1 MKNIFLLFFLA
12 FFIGCEKEPKTKFDE
27 GIYCLKS
34 YLDKDNFE
42 SKYVE
47 TFLIKVTKDKIIYFG
62 TVNTWGSH
70 FNRNQNEEKK
80 FIINDSIITKST
92 FIGNGSEGLVNSKF
106 IKLKNA
112 DKIIDKKGINRQEFV
127 KYLNKNLIAGKYKFG
142 NKKVTF
148 TEDGKIINL
157 DSLKTFSITPRFGT
171 CWWYDYRTIE
181 INNQMWKFEFT
192 KKHLILNKYLPRD
205 VANEKDAELSNIKI
219 MLER

>member
-1 MKNIFLLFFLA
+1 MKNIFLLVFLA

-42 SKYVE
+42 SRYIE
-47 TFLIKVTKDKIIYFG
+47 TFLIKVSKDKIIYFG
-62 TVNTWGSH
+62 TVNTWGSV
-70 FNRNQNEEKK
+70 FKRNLKEEKK
-80 FIINDSIITKST
+80 FIVNDSIITKST
-92 FIGNGSEGLVNSKF
+92 FIGGSKGLTINEF

-112 DKIIDKKGINRQEFV
+112 EKIIDKKGINREEFV
-127 KYLNKNLIAGKYKFG
+127 KYLNKNLIAGKYKLG

-148 TEDGKIINL
+148 TEDGKIDNL
-157 DSLKTFSITPRFGT
+157 DSLKTFSMSPRFGT

-205 VANEKDAELSNIKI
+205 VVNEKHAELSNIKI
-219 MLER
+219 VLER